1 MTCPAAGSL
10 PSPWLPLTAW
20 PDRGD
25 GDGGGGGG
33 DDDNDNDNDGEDD
46 TAR

>member
-1 MTCPAAGSL
+1 VTSLGSFAL
-10 PSPWLPLTAW
+10 ARTAC